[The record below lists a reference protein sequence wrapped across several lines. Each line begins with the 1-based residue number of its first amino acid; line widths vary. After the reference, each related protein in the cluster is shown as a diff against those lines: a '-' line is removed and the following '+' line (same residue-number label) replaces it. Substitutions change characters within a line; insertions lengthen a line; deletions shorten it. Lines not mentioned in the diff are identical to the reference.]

1 MEQLFRAAAWAVK
14 YGGDFFLVQRP
25 ERLAEI
31 CACASAVNMEP
42 KRLCLLRHDPNA
54 PVSLV
59 LVQCR
64 KGAKPGLVWEE
75 LCLHLADGS
84 ISPDYRK
91 LYHL

>member
-1 MEQLFRAAAWAVK
+1 MVH
-14 YGGDFFLVQRP
+14 RP
-25 ERLAEI
+25 ERLGEI
-31 CACASAVNMEP
+31 ISCASRVNMEA
-42 KRLCLLRHDPNA
+42 KRLCLLRHSPNA

-75 LCLHLADGS
+75 LCLHQADGS